1 VPQFDLVVKDGLI
14 FDGARTPRFRAD
26 LGISAGRIVEIG
38 KLRASDGAQVLD
50 AAGAHVA
57 PGFIDL
63 HTHYDSQIFWD
74 PHCSISGWHGVT
86 SVVVGNCGFGFAPV
100 AEDDRQRAMLSM
112 VRTEA
117 VPLAAMAEGLPWDW
131 VTFAEFLD
139 SLRRTPKAVN
149 VAAFLPLNPV
159 LAWTLGLERA
169 KAGDLPTED
178 ETAQMVQMVED
189 AMVAGA
195 CGFSLQRKGLL
206 GGQRDHDGTPMA
218 TDLMHVETLMAFGE
232 VLARHNRGFV
242 EFSAKQ
248 ADAEVLEQLALVS
261 GRPILW
267 NSVLTTEREP
277 HRHREALTWLKSCH
291 ERGLRVYGQG
301 LISAAGLVF
310 AVADEFGSGTWDR
323 SPAWQYA
330 TSGPLEEK
338 LAKLSDPEVRL
349 KMKADIPES
358 EALPPM
364 REWVVYRGQSEASAR
379 FNEMRLDD
387 VAAAMGADLVDAF
400 CDIVVADELRTE
412 FYVAGLNTNRTLL
425 RELIDE
431 PTVLPGISDG
441 GAHTK
446 YSTLGRFTTEFLTDF
461 VRDYAWV
468 SLEDAHWRLSAYPAR
483 LAGFAGRGVITEG
496 AAADLV
502 VYDYD
507 RLSILPEEVV
517 HDYPGGEWR
526 RVQRAS
532 GYRNVVVNGAITIE
546 DDQPVASH
554 PGVVLDGEVART
566 RA

>member
-1 VPQFDLVVKDGLI
+1 MSQFDLVVKDGLI
-14 FDGARTPRFRAD
+14 FDGARTPRYRAD
-26 LGISAGRIVEIG
+26 LGIAGGRIVEIG
-38 KLRASDGAQVLD
+38 RLRASDAAEVID

-63 HTHYDSQIFWD
+63 HTHYDSQVFWD

-86 SVVVGNCGFGFAPV
+86 SVAVGNCGFGFAPV
-100 AEDDRQRAMLSM
+100 AEADRERAMLSM

-117 VPLAAMAEGLPWDW
+117 VPMAAMAAGMPWDW
-131 VTFAEFLD
+131 VTFGEYLD
-139 SLRRTPKAVN
+139 SVRRTPKAVN
-149 VAAFLPLNPV
+149 VAAYLPLNPV

-169 KAGDLPTED
+169 KAGERPTED
-178 ETAQMVQMVED
+178 ETAAMVQIVDE
-189 AMVAGA
+189 AMAAGA

-206 GGQRDHDGTPMA
+206 GGQRDFDGTPMA
-218 TDLMHVETLMAFGE
+218 TDVMHVETLLAFGE
-232 VLARHNRGFV
+232 VLARRNAGFV

-248 ADAEVLEQLALVS
+248 ADADVLEALATVS

-267 NSVLTTEREP
+267 NSVLTTDREP
-277 HRHREALTWLKSCH
+277 QRHRDAMTWLKSCH
-291 ERGLRVYGQG
+291 ERGLRIYGQG

-330 TSGPLEEK
+330 TSGSLAEK
-338 LAKLSDPEVRL
+338 LAKLSDPEVRF
-349 KMKADIPES
+349 KMKADVPES

-364 REWVVYRGQSEASAR
+364 PEWVVYRGQSESSAR
-379 FNEMRLDD
+379 FNEMRLAD
-387 VAAAMGADLVDAF
+387 VAVATGQDLVDTF

-468 SLEDAHWRLSAYPAR
+468 ALEDAHWRLSAYPAR
-483 LAGFAGRGVITEG
+483 LAGFVGRGVITEG
-496 AAADLV
+496 AWADLV

-507 RLSILPEEVV
+507 RLAIQPEEVV

-526 RVQRAS
+526 RVQRAR
-532 GYRNVVVNGAITIE
+532 GYRHVLVNGTVTIE

-554 PGVVLDGEVART
+554 PGVVLDGEVAR
-566 RA
+566 AQA